1 VHTDTLARP
10 INSSPVRE
18 APVMSESA
26 PSHATAY
33 PVADHHAIENL
44 IVTYTHLVD
53 AGDFAG
59 LDALLADATFTGS
72 GTPVSGPGAIEKMFR
87 DTVIVY
93 EDGTPRTKHLATN
106 IIINLEEDAGT
117 AAARSYVTVLQA
129 APGFS
134 LQTIAAG
141 RYLDRFQ
148 RRHGQWRF
156 TERRVHIDLVGD
168 VSHHLHRAAA
178 SGDARSG
185 A

>member
-1 VHTDTLARP
+1 LA
-10 INSSPVRE
+10 
-18 APVMSESA
+18 
-26 PSHATAY
+26 
-33 PVADHHAIENL
+33 
-44 IVTYTHLVD
+44 
-53 AGDFAG
+53 G
-59 LDALLADATFTGS
+59 ATFTGS
-72 GTPVSGPGAIEKMFR
+72 GAPVSGPCAIEKMFR

-93 EDGTPRTKHLATN
+93 EDGTPRTKHVATN
-106 IIINLEEDAGT
+106 IVIDLDEDAGT

-141 RYLDRFQ
+141 RCLDRFE

-178 SGDARSG
+178 GSDARSG
-185 A
+185 K